1 MQKNSWKITFQKKAA
16 VKNQRFFEI
25 FLNKMALSLWYCYC
39 FNLFISIAVAKEPI
53 LLCSKVYILP
63 IEYISSLSLDVE
75 VYNMNWVSSILNI
88 SFGAIW
94 FLLYDVI
101 YASCGGWLHPAVGRC
116 MLTISFFFTFPRIVK
131 LLNKEV
137 SSYLKNYNKK
147 KVRTSWA
154 NITNWEFISKNLI
167 LDRTCMYTWI

>member
-1 MQKNSWKITFQKKAA
+1 MKYS
-16 VKNQRFFEI
+16 
-25 FLNKMALSLWYCYC
+25 LNKMALSLWYCYC
-39 FNLFISIAVAKEPI
+39 SNLFISIVVAKEPI

-131 LLNKEV
+131 LLNKV

-154 NITNWEFISKNLI
+154 NITNWEFLS
-167 LDRTCMYTWI
+167 